1 MCFNKEG
8 DNMKRSNE
16 EKEAEAEA
24 IRNWNPRYK
33 HNVIIYCGFMA
44 F

>member
-1 MCFNKEG
+1 MCFHKEG